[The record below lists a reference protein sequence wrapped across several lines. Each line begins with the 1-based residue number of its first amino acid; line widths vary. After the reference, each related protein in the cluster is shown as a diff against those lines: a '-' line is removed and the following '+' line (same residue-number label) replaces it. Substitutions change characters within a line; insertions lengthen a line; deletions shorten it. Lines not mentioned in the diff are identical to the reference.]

1 MKPET
6 DTKRKLL
13 EAAIEMIWESSY
25 GSVSVDDICTKAG
38 VNKGSFYYAFKSKSD
53 LAVAAY
59 ERHWESKRPMMDHIF
74 SPQIPPL
81 QRLDMVCQ
89 AIIDDQKQKYA
100 TFGKMLGCPFCAI
113 GSELSTQDENI
124 RLKAE
129 QVTARMMKYWESL
142 VRDLAAEGLIVSNDH
157 SELAQEVG
165 MYIFGVLTQA
175 KIENS
180 VKHVERLRHGVVR
193 LLGVK
198 QQVERVAA

>member
-13 EAAIEMIWESSY
+13 ETAIELIAESSY
-25 GSVSVDDICTKAG
+25 GSVSVDDICAKAG

-59 ERHWESKRPMMDHIF
+59 ERHWEAKRPMLDHAF

-89 AIIDDQKQKYA
+89 GIIDDQKQKFA
-100 TFGKMLGCPFCAI
+100 TYGKMLGCPFCSI

-124 RLKAE
+124 RCKAE
-129 QVTARMMKYWESL
+129 QITARMMKYWESL
-142 VRDLAAEGLIVSNDH
+142 VRDLATEGLIQSNDFA
-157 SELAQEVG
+157 ETAGEVG
-165 MYIFGVLTQA
+165 MYVIGVLTQA

-180 VKHVERLRHGVVR
+180 VKHVERLKHGVVR

-198 QQVERVAA
+198 QVESAAA